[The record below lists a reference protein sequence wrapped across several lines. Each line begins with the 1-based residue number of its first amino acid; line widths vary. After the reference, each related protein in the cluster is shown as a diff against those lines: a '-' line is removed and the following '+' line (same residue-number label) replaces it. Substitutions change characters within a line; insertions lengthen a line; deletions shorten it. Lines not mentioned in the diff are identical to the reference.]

1 MKKVLH
7 QFGVICWNHLR
18 TCFLIYHFTAAVS
31 SSFMLYDKDPAEALY
46 GYSGEELPANR
57 RRSPAKP
64 GTDCWVRKKK
74 GKLHDITRLPH
85 GKTDNHSF
93 TGLWPIYDWFHERAF
108 GLQEE
113 AGLPGEFKVLGKYS
127 NPKQERLVTSEACR
141 NVDRCIFVLRTK
153 AGLLVPMFPLL
164 MANSLPA
171 FPAYLWAQ

>member
-57 RRSPAKP
+57 RRTPAKP

-85 GKTDNHSF
+85 GKTNNHSF

-113 AGLPGEFKVLGKYS
+113 AGLPGEFKVLGKYA
-127 NPKQERLVTSEACR
+127 NPKQERLVTWEACR
-141 NVDRCIFVLRTK
+141 NVDRCIFVLRT
-153 AGLLVPMFPLL
+153 GLTGRLTGSHVSTL
-164 MANSLPA
+164 ND
-171 FPAYLWAQ
+171 